1 VTIEAG
7 TELAGRY
14 RVVRHLGTGGMASV
28 WLAED
33 GVLGREV
40 AVKRVHAAPDSESGR
55 RIVREARLGATL
67 SHAALVPVFDIVP
80 DGDALLLVMEYV
92 AGETLADALK
102 RGPMS
107 PPRALAVLRPL
118 ADALDYAH
126 SKGVVHRDVKPA
138 NILLR
143 GDGAVKLADLGV
155 ATSEEVT
162 QITRTGG
169 LLGTVAYMA
178 PEQFEPGPVTPAV
191 DVYALASVAFEMLAG
206 RRAHQAQSPL
216 ELMGQIREAPRPDL
230 AEARPGTPPAA
241 AEALQRGLA
250 RRPEDRPHTA
260 GTLVDELEAAFG
272 TKAPPPPRDD
282 PPTERM
288 TAIPPSPPA
297 EPTPEPGPEPHAD
310 AEAPPEA
317 TPTPAPVGAPVPP
330 PVEQPDTA
338 PAGVAASTA
347 RPRRSSQGRTR
358 GLVGGLLALLLV
370 GVVLVALLSGGGD
383 DEDPPSDRAGTTAT
397 QSTKGTQAEEQAP
410 ATPPRADA
418 TPESAVRAFY
428 ERAAD
433 GDYDGAWNL
442 AGPRFRAEFGSRA
455 GLEDTLG
462 SLRSIE
468 FQTLEET
475 ARSGRTATVRIAT
488 VAEHST
494 RTDRCTGTLQTVRRG
509 DGWRVEPQA
518 VKCTT
523 DP

>member
-1 VTIEAG
+1 MIEAG

-14 RVVRHLGTGGMASV
+14 RVIRHLGTGGMASV

-33 GVLGREV
+33 RVLGREV
-40 AVKRVHAAPDSESGR
+40 AVKRVHAAPASESGR

-67 SHAALVPVFDIVP
+67 SHSALVPVFDIVP
-80 DGDALLLVMEYV
+80 DGDALLLIMEYV

-102 RGPMS
+102 RGPLS
-107 PPRALAVLRPL
+107 PPRALGILRPL
-118 ADALDYAH
+118 AEALDYAH

-178 PEQFEPGPVTPAV
+178 PEQFEPGPVRPAV
-191 DVYALASVAFEMLAG
+191 DVYALASVAFEVLAG
-206 RRAHQAQSPL
+206 RRAHTAQSPL

-230 AEARPGTPPAA
+230 AEVLPGTPPAA

-250 RRPEDRPHTA
+250 REPEDRPITA
-260 GTLVDELEAAFG
+260 GALVDELEAAFRV
-272 TKAPPPPRDD
+272 KAPAPPPADPPPPAGPPPPRDD
-282 PPTERM
+282 EPVTAAHAAVPPASQRLE
-288 TAIPPSPPA
+288 PQPSPS
-297 EPTPEPGPEPHAD
+297 
-310 AEAPPEA
+310 APPPQRA
-317 TPTPAPVGAPVPP
+317 GA
-330 PVEQPDTA
+330 
-338 PAGVAASTA
+338 
-347 RPRRSSQGRTR
+347 GRTR
-358 GLVGGLLALLLV
+358 GLVAGLLGLLLV
-370 GVVLVALLSGGGD
+370 GVVLVAVLSSGGGD
-383 DEDPPSDRAGTTAT
+383 EEDPAAGRAGTTAT
-397 QSTKGTQAEEQAP
+397 QSTDRAPAEEGGAEEPTKP
-410 ATPPRADA
+410 ARTDA
-418 TPESAVRAFY
+418 TPVSAVRGFY

-462 SLRSIE
+462 SLRSIQ
-468 FQTLEET
+468 FLTLEET
-475 ARSGRTATVRIAT
+475 ARSGRTATVRIST

-494 RTDRCTGTLQTVRRG
+494 RTDRCTGTLQTIRRG
-509 DGWRVEPQA
+509 DGWRVEPQG
-518 VKCTT
+518 VSCKT